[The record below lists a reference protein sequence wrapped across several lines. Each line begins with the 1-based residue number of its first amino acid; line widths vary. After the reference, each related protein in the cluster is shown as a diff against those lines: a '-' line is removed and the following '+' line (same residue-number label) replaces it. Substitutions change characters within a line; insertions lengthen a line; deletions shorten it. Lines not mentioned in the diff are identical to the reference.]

1 MVPQTTH
8 PALPEK
14 PMMLA
19 ALLTTPTRL
28 RLQAI
33 LRRLAAGQT
42 ITLKERIDLQT
53 HADQDPTVSAWL
65 RRARR
70 RQRQHIEGCRNDTL
84 LSALDLDN
92 SEPHSVFHPDED
104 DLGDWFRGA
113 PSWLRRS

>member
-1 MVPQTTH
+1 MVPRTTL
-8 PALPEK
+8 AVLPEK
-14 PMMLA
+14 PVLLS

-70 RQRQHIEGCRNDTL
+70 RQRQHIEGCRSDTL
-84 LSALDLDN
+84 LSALDLDS
-92 SEPHSVFHPDED
+92 SEPHSVFQPGED
-104 DLGDWFRGA
+104 DLGDWFQGA